1 MRYCKGFK
9 RNLSEMLFIEKKQNM
24 LIVHCNIAM
33 QTNTMNTMH
42 IHCILILVLKSCAS
56 NILIKK
62 SAFQC
67 V

>member
-1 MRYCKGFK
+1 
-9 RNLSEMLFIEKKQNM
+9 MLFIEKKQNM

-33 QTNTMNTMH
+33 QTNTMNTMP